1 MTRDL
6 SYPREPGNTVHRLSQ
21 RGKYDLHTVHSIV
34 NSTSVLHVSF
44 NAADSAQGPF
54 PAILP
59 MIGQMGSFSY
69 PSSELSDTLDCYL
82 HGYISARLMKLA
94 REDPAQG
101 LPVTIAATKCD
112 GLVLSLTPFSHSY
125 NYRSAV
131 LFGYASAVEED
142 EEKLWAMRL
151 ITNSVVQ
158 NRWEHARLP
167 AGAELSTTT
176 ILRVRIVSA
185 SAKVR
190 DGEPHDDKK
199 DLERPEVT
207 DKIWTGVVPMWETLG
222 EPVASG
228 NNRVGETPEHIR
240 LFVDKMNNNNKK
252 YAQSVTRDA

>member
-6 SYPREPGNTVHRLSQ
+6 AYPREWGNTVHRLGQ

-34 NSTSVLHVSF
+34 NSTPVLHVSF

-54 PAILP
+54 PATLP
-59 MIGQMGSFSY
+59 MIGQMGSFSH
-69 PSSELSDTLDCYL
+69 PSSDLDDTLDCYL
-82 HGYISARLMKLA
+82 HGYISSRLMKLA
-94 REDPAQG
+94 RENPAQG
-101 LPVTIAATKCD
+101 LPITIAATKCD

-131 LFGYASAVEED
+131 LFGYASAVDDD

-151 ITNSVVQ
+151 ITNSVLHH
-158 NRWEHARLP
+158 RWEHSRVP
-167 AGAELSTTT
+167 ASAEVSTTT
-176 ILRVRIVSA
+176 ILRVRVASA

-190 DGEPHDDKK
+190 DGEPHDEKR

-207 DKIWTGVVPMWETLG
+207 DETWTGVVPMWETFG

-228 NNRVGETPEHIR
+228 YNRVEETPEHIR
-240 LFVDKMNNNNKK
+240 SFVDKMNHNNKT
-252 YAQSVTRDA
+252 YAQSATRDV